1 MDQSRANKISQVLKN
16 VSTLGKEIRV
26 PTSSKVVPD
35 AKKEVGVPV
44 EGTGFVRIL
53 MYIIAG
59 ILLIGII
66 LLGVDQ
72 WVTPIFQRSP
82 GGAGYIP
89 VPGTDLSQVF
99 WKDAASIGDII
110 VGSVPPPK
118 PGHISP
124 LSVSVIE
131 AQSSYS
137 LTLDV
142 YIHDEYPQSLPS
154 EENMRVF
161 FFIGQGISYPTL
173 QVSLDNNKNTVYIT
187 CFDSAGFQQSISI
200 DNVPI
205 HTSFRIGLT
214 MSQNIMEAYLNG
226 LLINTKTMMSVPKS
240 PSSGDKI
247 LGTPNIKSGSPPKV
261 LSSGIGVLNVRAFGY
276 VVSSS
281 EMKGRM
287 SDLTSNTSFISSE
300 KKGV

>member
-16 VSTLGKEIRV
+16 VSTLGKDIGI
-26 PTSSKVVPD
+26 PTSSKAVSE
-35 AKKEVGVPV
+35 AKKVVGNPV

-89 VPGTDLSQVF
+89 IPGTYLSQVF
-99 WKDAASIGDII
+99 WKDADSIGDIV

-118 PGHISP
+118 PGYPSP

-142 YIHDEYPQSLPS
+142 YIHDEYPQKLPP

-161 FFIGQGISYPTL
+161 FFIGQGINYPTL

-226 LLINTKTMMSVPKS
+226 LLINTKTMVSVPKP

-247 LGTPNIKSGSPPKV
+247 LGTPNIKSGSPPRV
-261 LSSGIGVLNVRAFGY
+261 LSSGVGVLNVRAFGY
-276 VVSSS
+276 IVSSS

-287 SDLTSNTSFISSE
+287 SDLTSNKSFIL
-300 KKGV
+300 

>member
-1 MDQSRANKISQVLKN
+1 MDQSRASKISQVLKN

-26 PTSSKVVPD
+26 PGLPIVMPE
-35 AKKEVGVPV
+35 AKNAIGVPV

-66 LLGVDQ
+66 LLSVDQ
-72 WVTPIFQRSP
+72 WVTPIFQRIP

-89 VPGTDLSQVF
+89 IPGTDFSQVF
-99 WKDAASIGDII
+99 WIDADSIGDITI
-110 VGSVPPPK
+110 GSVPPPK
-118 PGHISP
+118 PGYISP
-124 LSVSVIE
+124 LSVTVLE
-131 AQSSYS
+131 AQASYS

-142 YIHDEYPQSLPS
+142 YIHDEYPQSLPP

-161 FFIGQGISYPTL
+161 FLIGQTINHPTL
-173 QVSLDNNKNTVYIT
+173 QVSLDNNKNTAYIT
-187 CFDSAGFQQSISI
+187 SFDSTGFQQSISI

-226 LLINTKTMMSVPKS
+226 LLVNTKTITSVPKS

-247 LGTPNIKSGSPPKV
+247 FATSNIKSGSPAKV

-287 SDLTSNTSFISSE
+287 SDLTSNKRFIL
-300 KKGV
+300 

>member
-1 MDQSRANKISQVLKN
+1 MEQSRSNKISQVLKN
-16 VSTLGKEIRV
+16 VSTLGKQIRV
-26 PTSSKVVPD
+26 PGASLVVPE
-35 AKKEVGVPV
+35 ATNAVGVPV

-82 GGAGYIP
+82 GAPGYIP
-89 VPGTDLSQVF
+89 IPGTDLSQVF
-99 WKDAASIGDII
+99 WTDAPSIGDITI
-110 VGSVPPPK
+110 GSVPPPK
-118 PGHISP
+118 PGYIAP
-124 LSVSVIE
+124 LSVTVIE
-131 AQSSYS
+131 AQTAYS

-142 YIHDEYPQSLPS
+142 FIKDEYPQALPS
-154 EENMRVF
+154 GESMRIF
-161 FFIGQGISYPTL
+161 FFMGQTINNPTL
-173 QVSLDNNKNTVYIT
+173 QVCLDNNKNTVYIT
-187 CFDSAGFQQSISI
+187 AFDSTGFQQSISI

-214 MSQNIMEAYLNG
+214 MSQNIMEAYMNG
-226 LLINTKTMMSVPKS
+226 LLMNTKRITSVPKP

-247 LGTPNIKSGSPPKV
+247 FATSNIKSGSPPIL
-261 LSSGIGVLNVRAFGY
+261 LSKGIRVLNVRAFGY
-276 VVSSS
+276 VVPSS

-287 SDLTSNTSFISSE
+287 SDLTSNNSF
-300 KKGV
+300 K